1 MRATQFVIYF
11 ILSFSVTFVINTVA
25 IFIYYFLT
33 YGRGGFNWEI
43 TFLFAFTLGLFFPVM
58 DLILTSKRD
67 VR

>member
-25 IFIYYFLT
+25 IFIYYFLAD
-33 YGRGGFNWEI
+33 GQGGFNWEI